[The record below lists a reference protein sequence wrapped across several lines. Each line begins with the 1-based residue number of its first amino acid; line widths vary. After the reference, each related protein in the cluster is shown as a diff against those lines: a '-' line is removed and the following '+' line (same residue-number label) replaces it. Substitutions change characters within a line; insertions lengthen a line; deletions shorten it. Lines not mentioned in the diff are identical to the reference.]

1 MKHIIQFHVY
11 KGDTHYV
18 AEGTDVPV
26 VTQGKTL
33 DELAHTIQEAVELQL
48 EGENL
53 ADFNLAPQPSILADG
68 SAQTLTIPNHDELDK
83 GTLKAIYN
91 QALRYISEE
100 NLREH
105 FYTK

>member
-18 AEGTDVPV
+18 AEGVDVPV

-33 DELAHTIQEAVELQL
+33 DELAHNIQEAVDLQL

-53 ADFNLAPQPSILADG
+53 ADFNLAPEPSILANLELVLG
-68 SAQTLTIPNHDELDK
+68 SHA
-83 GTLKAIYN
+83 
-91 QALRYISEE
+91 
-100 NLREH
+100 
-105 FYTK
+105 